1 MYINLSSYT
10 VIHVYMIISDIQTF
24 KLNSLNIHMY
34 INLSSY
40 TVIHVYMI
48 ISDIHTFKLNS
59 LNIHLYIKLCAPV
72 TKCTTYSYSA
82 CLGMH

>member
-1 MYINLSSYT
+1 MYINLC
-10 VIHVYMIISDIQTF
+10 
-24 KLNSLNIHMY
+24 
-34 INLSSY
+34 SY

-72 TKCTTYSYSA
+72 TKCTTHSYSA